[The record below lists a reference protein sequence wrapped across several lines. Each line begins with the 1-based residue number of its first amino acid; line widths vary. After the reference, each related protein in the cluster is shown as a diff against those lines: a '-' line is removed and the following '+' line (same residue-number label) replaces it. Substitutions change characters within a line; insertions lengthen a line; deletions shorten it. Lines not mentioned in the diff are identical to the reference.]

1 MQIELGS
8 KNGHRRGWTVVAATF
23 ITLGLVYGIWYSYSV
38 FLVAFLREFGW
49 SRSLLAGAFSVFVVV
64 HGCFS
69 PISGWLGGRVGPRR
83 LILAGGCALGCGLVL
98 AAQTTE
104 WWHLYLAF
112 GVVAAAGVGASGWV
126 ASVVLVR
133 GWFPDRV
140 GTALGVASAGI
151 GVGIF
156 GLVPFA
162 QFLIDRV
169 GWRWTYR
176 IFAALIVG
184 WILPAVFWLV
194 RDPPSHETAGFRSGA
209 RGGRTT
215 MDGGAYWT
223 LAAAVRDWHFWGLWA
238 VFFLGNAATQM
249 LLVHQVAYLVDHGAS
264 LAAAAA
270 VGGFVGLVSIPG
282 KMGLGLLSD
291 RTNRELAYTLA
302 FACLVAS
309 LGVLVLA
316 GTHPAS
322 GLPYLYAV
330 LIGLGYSATAPLMP
344 AAASDLFSGPRFST
358 IFGCLHL
365 GNSLGASTGAWI
377 GGRIF
382 DGTGSYA
389 AALWL
394 ALVTAVASATLLWVV
409 APRRPHPPPG
419 RKPSAIS
426 NQLSASP

>member
-1 MQIELGS
+1 MSRES
-8 KNGHRRGWTVVAATF
+8 RCGWIVVGTTF

-49 SRSLLAGAFSVFVVV
+49 SRSLVAGAFSVFVLL
-64 HGCFS
+64 HGCMS
-69 PISGWLGGRVGPRR
+69 PISGWVGGRVGPRR
-83 LILAGGCALGCGLVL
+83 LILAGGCTLGCGLLL

-112 GVVAAAGVGASGWV
+112 GVVAAIGVGASGWV
-126 ASVVLVR
+126 ASVVLVQ
-133 GWFPDRV
+133 GWFPERV

-162 QFLIDRV
+162 QLLIDQV
-169 GWRWTYR
+169 GWRWAYR
-176 IFAALIVG
+176 VFAALIVG
-184 WILPAVFWLV
+184 WVLPAVFWLV
-194 RDPPSHETAGFRSGA
+194 RDPPSREKAGFGSSAHGVRMS
-209 RGGRTT
+209 
-215 MDGGAYWT
+215 MDGGTYWT
-223 LAAAVRDWHFWGLWA
+223 LASAVRDWHFWGLSV
-238 VFFLGNAATQM
+238 VFILGNVGTQM
-249 LLVHQVAYLVDHGAS
+249 LLVHQVAYLVDHGVS

-316 GTHPAS
+316 GQYPAS
-322 GLPYLYAV
+322 GLAYLYAV
-330 LIGLGYSATAPLMP
+330 LIAIGYSATAPLTP

-365 GNSLGASTGAWI
+365 GNSLGAATGAWVAGI
-377 GGRIF
+377 IF

-389 AALWL
+389 GALWL
-394 ALVTAVASATLLWVV
+394 ALASAVLAPALLWIV
-409 APRRPHPPPG
+409 APRRPHPPPA
-419 RKPSAIS
+419 RWKR
-426 NQLSASP
+426 

>member
-1 MQIELGS
+1 MSRES
-8 KNGHRRGWTVVAATF
+8 RHGWIVVGTTF

-49 SRSLLAGAFSVFVVV
+49 SRSLVAGAFSVFVVL
-64 HGCFS
+64 HGCMS
-69 PISGWLGGRVGPRR
+69 PISGWVGGRVGPRR
-83 LILAGGCALGCGLVL
+83 LILAGGCTLGCGLLL

-112 GVVAAAGVGASGWV
+112 GVVTAIGVGASGWLV
-126 ASVVLVR
+126 SVVLVR
-133 GWFPDRV
+133 GWFPERV

-162 QFLIDRV
+162 QLLIERV
-169 GWRWTYR
+169 GWRWAYR
-176 IFAALIVG
+176 VFAALIVG

-194 RDPPSHETAGFRSGA
+194 RNPPSREKAGFGSSAHGIRI
-209 RGGRTT
+209 T
-215 MDGGAYWT
+215 MDGGTYWT
-223 LAAAVRDWHFWGLWA
+223 LASAVRDWHFWGLWA
-238 VFFLGNAATQM
+238 VFFLGNVGTQM
-249 LLVHQVAYLVDHGAS
+249 LLVHQVAYLVDHGVS
-264 LAAAAA
+264 LEAAAA
-270 VGGFVGLVSIPG
+270 VGGFVGLVSIPA

-316 GTHPAS
+316 GQYPTS
-322 GLPYLYAV
+322 GLAYLYAV
-330 LIGLGYSATAPLMP
+330 LIALGYSATAPLTP

-365 GNSLGASTGAWI
+365 GNSLGAATGAWVAGI
-377 GGRIF
+377 IF

-389 AALWL
+389 GALWL
-394 ALVTAVASATLLWVV
+394 ALASAVLAPALLWIV
-409 APRRPHPPPG
+409 APRRPHPPPA
-419 RKPSAIS
+419 RWKR
-426 NQLSASP
+426 

>member
-1 MQIELGS
+1 MKADQETYA
-8 KNGHRRGWTVVAATF
+8 HDRCGWIVVGTTF

-49 SRSLLAGAFSVFVVV
+49 SRSLVAGAFSVFVLL
-64 HGCFS
+64 HGCMS
-69 PISGWLGGRVGPRR
+69 PISGWVGGRVGPRR
-83 LILAGGCALGCGLVL
+83 LILAGGCTLGCGLLL

-112 GVVAAAGVGASGWV
+112 GVVAAIGVGASGWV
-126 ASVVLVR
+126 ASVVLVQ
-133 GWFPDRV
+133 GWFPERV

-162 QFLIDRV
+162 QLLIDQV
-169 GWRWTYR
+169 GWRWAYR
-176 IFAALIVG
+176 VFAALIVG
-184 WILPAVFWLV
+184 WVLPAVFWLV
-194 RDPPSHETAGFRSGA
+194 RDPPSREKAGFGSSAHGVRMS
-209 RGGRTT
+209 
-215 MDGGAYWT
+215 MDGGTYWT
-223 LAAAVRDWHFWGLWA
+223 LASAVRDWHFWGLSV
-238 VFFLGNAATQM
+238 VFILGNVGTQM
-249 LLVHQVAYLVDHGAS
+249 LLVHQVAYLVDHGVS

-316 GTHPAS
+316 GQYPAS
-322 GLPYLYAV
+322 GLAYLYAV
-330 LIGLGYSATAPLMP
+330 LIAIGYSATAPLTP

-365 GNSLGASTGAWI
+365 GNSLGAATGAWVAGI
-377 GGRIF
+377 IF

-389 AALWL
+389 GALWL
-394 ALVTAVASATLLWVV
+394 ALASAVLAPALLWIV
-409 APRRPHPPPG
+409 APRRPHPPPA
-419 RKPSAIS
+419 RWKR
-426 NQLSASP
+426 